1 MKEKVERFIS
11 LIKTGVEE
19 NNLNESDID
28 LLMTSLI
35 ILIEDK
41 IRRKYGK

>member
-1 MKEKVERFIS
+1 MEEKVERFIS
-11 LIKTGVEE
+11 LIKTGIE
-19 NNLNESDID
+19 NKNLDESDID

-41 IRRKYGK
+41 IRRKHD